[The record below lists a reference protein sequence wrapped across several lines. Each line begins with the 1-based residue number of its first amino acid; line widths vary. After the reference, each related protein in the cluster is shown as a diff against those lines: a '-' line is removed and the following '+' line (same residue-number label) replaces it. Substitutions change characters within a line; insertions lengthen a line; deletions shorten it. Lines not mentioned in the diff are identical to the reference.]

1 MLRRYELTDE
11 EWLRIEPLLP
21 PENTGKQGRP
31 RKDNRIIMNGIVWL
45 ARSGAPW
52 RDLPERYGSWK
63 TVYSRFRKWIDDGIL
78 DILCV
83 EFVVCISQILL
94 DHVYSTA
101 SLVVV
106 LENMILLGCDC
117 VVAVSHI

>member
-45 ARSGAPW
+45 ARSGHLGAIFLNVMVHGKLSIA
-52 RDLPERYGSWK
+52 DSENGSMM
-63 TVYSRFRKWIDDGIL
+63 V
-78 DILCV
+78 
-83 EFVVCISQILL
+83 
-94 DHVYSTA
+94 
-101 SLVVV
+101 SLIIFSVF
-106 LENMILLGCDC
+106 
-117 VVAVSHI
+117 

>member
-31 RKDNRIIMNGIVWL
+31 RKDNRIIINGIVWL

-52 RDLPERYGSWK
+52 RDS
-63 TVYSRFRKWIDDGIL
+63 S
-78 DILCV
+78 
-83 EFVVCISQILL
+83 
-94 DHVYSTA
+94 
-101 SLVVV
+101 
-106 LENMILLGCDC
+106 
-117 VVAVSHI
+117 

>member
-106 LENMILLGCDC
+106 LENMILLGCDG

>member
-45 ARSGAPW
+45 ARSGAPGAIF
-52 RDLPERYGSWK
+52 LN
-63 TVYSRFRKWIDDGIL
+63 VRFKVPGARPPVLNCKRKMNKI
-78 DILCV
+78 
-83 EFVVCISQILL
+83 
-94 DHVYSTA
+94 
-101 SLVVV
+101 
-106 LENMILLGCDC
+106 
-117 VVAVSHI
+117 